1 MDIYNL
7 SDLTKLIYRKNN
19 YNKIDYIIKLLK
31 EKNVK
36 LDNFRDK
43 AKNILSIENIK
54 NYSLYIDEEYLN
66 KKELEKYV
74 WIVINTI
81 MDVKNRNI

>member
-1 MDIYNL
+1 MGVYNL

-19 YNKIDYIIKLLK
+19 YKKIDYIIKLLK

-36 LDNFRDK
+36 LGNYRQE

-54 NYSLYIDEEYLN
+54 NYSLYIDEKYLN
-66 KKELEKYV
+66 KERIRK
-74 WIVINTI
+74 
-81 MDVKNRNI
+81 MC